1 MSCLAHCALGRE
13 PSFGMT
19 PPKRLITRSEL
30 PNRKKPKCCTPDRDE
45 IPRKSRRV
53 IEDFALC
60 DSPSLGACCQ
70 RHLYRLYALVLINIH
85 HTGISRI
92 LRHRELMKLLVSTV
106 PHRPAPLK
114 QCQRLGYCWS
124 WAAGLCLAL
133 FRQSSSSLPRNPHWL
148 ISMAGAFICFQH
160 LVDLCVRV

>member
-1 MSCLAHCALGRE
+1 MRIKMYLWHQKVCQLCGATTQHPSCCRYKINKYLNSMSCLAHCALGRE

-124 WAAGLCLAL
+124 
-133 FRQSSSSLPRNPHWL
+133 
-148 ISMAGAFICFQH
+148 
-160 LVDLCVRV
+160 